1 MKNLLLLLLC
11 TILFSSCS
19 LALKRADKLYKKAI
33 LERPYYDAVIVPG
46 VPFKNGAWDSVMK
59 ARVLWSVYLY
69 QHKFTRNIIFSGAAV
84 YTPFYEAVIMG
95 LYAQKLGV
103 NKNHIFYDTLAKH
116 STENVYYSYKL
127 AKNLGFTSLA
137 LATDPFQSALLNAYT
152 KRRFMSP
159 IAHLPVNF
167 TIIAAMNT
175 DSPYIDSM
183 TAFKEGFKSILEQE
197 SLLKRLKGTMG
208 KQVKYGTDKALRRL

>member
-1 MKNLLLLLLC
+1 MKDLLRLFLF

-19 LALKRADKLYKKAI
+19 LALKRADKLYQKAN
-33 LERPYYDAVIVPG
+33 LQKPCYDAVIVPG
-46 VPFKNGAWDSVMK
+46 VPFKNGSWDSVMK

-69 QHKFTRNIIFSGAAV
+69 HNKFTRNIIFSGAAV

-103 NKNHIFYDTLAKH
+103 QQEHIFFDTLAKH

-127 AKNLGFTSLA
+127 AKIQGFKSLA

-167 TIIAAMNT
+167 QIIAAMNT
-175 DSPYIDSM
+175 ESPQIDSM
-183 TAFKEGFKSILEQE
+183 MAFKEGFISILEQE
-197 SLLKRLKGTMG
+197 SFFKRLKGTMG
-208 KQVKYGTDKALRRL
+208 KQVRYGTDKALRRL